1 MNKLALHSIVLLLL
15 LPANVISQSTETSD
29 SKVKFGAGFDFEL
42 FDFDYYPYFI
52 APNIKLSIEIADAIR
67 IEPGFG
73 YRKGKTERV
82 HTEYTSDYKKNQ
94 LGLGVYWV
102 SRNRTVTPVLGLY
115 LDYAKS
121 LNQSADSD
129 SFSSEEGNEFRIGP
143 SLWIEYIISEHF
155 SIGGDLLFLKSKT
168 ERIYE
173 SDYNDHEY
181 KTTGF
186 STGSNLRLR
195 FFF

>member
-1 MNKLALHSIVLLLL
+1 MNKLALHSIVILLL

-52 APNIKLSIEIADAIR
+52 APNMKLSIEIADAFR

-73 YRKGKTERV
+73 YRKGKSESV
-82 HTEYTSDYKKNQ
+82 HNEFTSDYKKNQ

-102 SRNRTVTPVLGLY
+102 SRNKNVTPVLGLY

-121 LNQSADSD
+121 TNQTEGSD
-129 SFSSEEGNEFRIGP
+129 SFSNEEGYEFRIGP
-143 SLWIEYIISEHF
+143 SLGIGYISSDHF
-155 SIGGDLLFLKSKT
+155 SIGGDLLLLKSKT
-168 ERIYE
+168 ERNYE
-173 SDYNDHEY
+173 SEYGDHEY